1 MYVDTFLKSL
11 LYRDGLKGGPV
22 LLSNSQARPGINF
35 SQPRAHLI
43 VHLSILA
50 ERESQSRGGGE
61 RSALTFDLSAFH
73 DFGRVAVAVVV
84 NALPS
89 HL

>member
-50 ERESQSRGGGE
+50 ERESQSK